1 VFFPQG
7 GSGTKG
13 TVGDIGAAGLQGMP
27 GERGIPGSP
36 GPKGDVVSICV
47 GGENIT
53 WLSTQSTSRVQDTRK
68 NYKLSP
74 FRVVYSMFITG
85 WVHSAV
91 LFC

>member
-1 VFFPQG
+1 MFFPQG

-47 GGENIT
+47 GGEDINQNLVKYT
-53 WLSTQSTSRVQDTRK
+53 KYLQSPR
-68 NYKLSP
+68 
-74 FRVVYSMFITG
+74 
-85 WVHSAV
+85 H
-91 LFC
+91 